1 MIMQR
6 ISLFDRLRI
15 RLLPEGD
22 IRVNSRGAALP
33 EGTDNLAGR
42 AARQLLDLAGEKRG
56 VAIDI
61 DKRIPVAA
69 GLGGGSSDAAT
80 VLVTLNEM
88 LDLRL
93 DFNTLREQGRILGA
107 DVPFF
112 IFGGSALAEGVGD
125 ILTAYPVGAA
135 AHYVLVSPGFAVSTA
150 WVYRNLMLTST
161 GEEANLD
168 RSLGTYSDLLRLL
181 HNDLE
186 AVTVEKYPVLDN
198 VKRELLEWGADGVL
212 MCGSGPTVF
221 GVFRTREAARRARTK
236 IAAKTPW
243 QVFQARPFFEK
254 VRVSFS

>member
-1 MIMQR
+1 
-6 ISLFDRLRI
+6 
-15 RLLPEGD
+15 
-22 IRVNSRGAALP
+22 
-33 EGTDNLAGR
+33 
-42 AARQLLDLAGEKRG
+42 
-56 VAIDI
+56 
-61 DKRIPVAA
+61 
-69 GLGGGSSDAAT
+69 
-80 VLVTLNEM
+80 
-88 LDLRL
+88 
-93 DFNTLREQGRILGA
+93 
-107 DVPFF
+107 
-112 IFGGSALAEGVGD
+112 
-125 ILTAYPVGAA
+125 
-135 AHYVLVSPGFAVSTA
+135 
-150 WVYRNLMLTST
+150 MLTST